1 MNILGIGT
9 DICNSKRIKS
19 LLQKHNRLKGKI
31 FTNKEITNSNKIKK
45 KTFIFCKKICCK
57 RGLFKST
64 RYWYVKRS

>member
-45 KTFIFCKKICCK
+45 KHLFFAK
-57 RGLFKST
+57 RFAAKEAFSKALGIGM
-64 RYWYVKRS
+64 